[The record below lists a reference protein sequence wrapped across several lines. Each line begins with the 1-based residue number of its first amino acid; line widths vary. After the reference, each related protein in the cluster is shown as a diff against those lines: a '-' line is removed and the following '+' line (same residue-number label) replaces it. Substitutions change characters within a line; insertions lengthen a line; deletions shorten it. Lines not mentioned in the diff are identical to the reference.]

1 MYRLPTNKQIS
12 TCPCSTCF
20 SLPQEALSLKEALS
34 RLCKPSLFSHLMGHS
49 THMAILAYKYH
60 GLMTICIPPIRW
72 PFRTSLGSNPTPTNT
87 PQPPFPGPIP
97 PIFQALVL
105 GLGDTWQIHAFGSA
119 ANGFSSTQSDLDVTC
134 FLAGKT
140 ENFSHT
146 ESPWELVVC
155 NPNMNALYNT

>member
-1 MYRLPTNKQIS
+1 MFNVFFPSPRSVVPEGGLI
-12 TCPCSTCF
+12 TC
-20 SLPQEALSLKEALS
+20 
-34 RLCKPSLFSHLMGHS
+34 LCKPSLFSHLMGHS

-140 ENFSHT
+140 EKFSHT

-155 NPNMNALYNT
+155 IPNMNALILNFMDFM